1 MGRRAEKGGGGMSG
15 QREALVRSGYEVRD
29 LRTYTMPAHLQT
41 GVDDVKSIF
50 FTWAQ
55 KKVGV

>member
-1 MGRRAEKGGGGMSG
+1 MRI
-15 QREALVRSGYEVRD
+15 GYEVRD

-41 GVDDVKSIF
+41 GVDDVKGIF